1 MQLAAS
7 GPFIPLEAWCVW
19 YREKFLILFFNS
31 TPHWMWGEKQSST
44 CWTRFR
50 SQGTERTTNKTSH
63 PAAGCYSH
71 TRIWYLFLPWS
82 AASVHET
89 QTDGKNPCQDIR
101 FPHLLGAEKGD
112 CCATFTGSLAVSLL
126 SAVICLLCKEGGR
139 CPITILRRWSFLP
152 RSEHFCPW

>member
-31 TPHWMWGEKQSST
+31 TPRWMWGEKQSST

-63 PAAGCYSH
+63 PAASCYSH
-71 TRIWYLFLPWS
+71 TRIWYLFLPCEVLLLCMRPRQMGKIFAKTS
-82 AASVHET
+82 AFLICWEQRKET
-89 QTDGKNPCQDIR
+89 AVQP
-101 FPHLLGAEKGD
+101 L
-112 CCATFTGSLAVSLL
+112 LAVLQSAYSALLFVCFVRKGEDVPSL
-126 SAVICLLCKEGGR
+126 
-139 CPITILRRWSFLP
+139 F
-152 RSEHFCPW
+152 